1 MDSEQRHEEIGH
13 GEHPQEERTRL
24 TENIKAVVKKSD
36 LVSLQKHN
44 EDLSSIV
51 KETNIELL

>member
-1 MDSEQRHEEIGH
+1 MDEEVGGI
-13 GEHPQEERTRL
+13 EHPQEERTRL
-24 TENIKAVVKKSD
+24 TDNIKAVIKKSD

-44 EDLSSIV
+44 EYLSSVI